1 MDKIFVEHCQ
11 IEAADIADN
20 YVSDYAPFTLDPGGQ
35 LARVRVTARVQL
47 ASILEIDEVGQK
59 FRTQFN
65 LDLSWLDFRL
75 RFFNMKTNR
84 NMNTLTKEEKGSIW
98 VPIVLFRKVAG

>member
-1 MDKIFVEHCQ
+1 M
-11 IEAADIADN
+11 
-20 YVSDYAPFTLDPGGQ
+20 SDYAPFTLDPAGE

-98 VPIVLFRKVAG
+98 VPIVLFRKVKASLGEYSY